1 MISRS
6 FVRPRGERPRGR
18 TELASARRVPAAK
31 RRAEPA
37 AKEPLRVG
45 PARGVAS
52 GGRRTHQR
60 PAPPPR
66 RVSRPCTAAVDGRT
80 RCSRVHC
87 VPHPPPPGPRPCVR
101 LCVRACVAAAA
112 VCVDDA
118 DETPT
123 ASCCGRRVFFLRR
136 WLPVVVRRRPRITG
150 FGRAEFLSG
159 GRRERW
165 WPPSCFFFHLL
176 PLHLSVRRCCRVAP
190 AAFFPV
196 KNTHTHTHTDTH
208 RHTGAQCEWWEE
220 AKQVDEGWE
229 AARSG

>member
-1 MISRS
+1 MSGRGAAPSWPRRAVSRPQNVGPS
-6 FVRPRGERPRGR
+6 RQRKSRFELGRRGAWPLAAAGR
-18 TELASARRVPAAK
+18 TNRRRR
-31 RRAEPA
+31 RRAA
-37 AKEPLRVG
+37 SV
-45 PARGVAS
+45 AR
-52 GGRRTHQR
+52 
-60 PAPPPR
+60 APPP
-66 RVSRPCTAAVDGRT
+66 STDALAAAASTASPT
-80 RCSRVHC
+80 
-87 VPHPPPPGPRPCVR
+87 PPPPGPRPCVR

-196 KNTHTHTHTDTH
+196 KNTHTQTHTDTH